1 MYSRLSFFPPLSP
14 SYSHFLRASRFS
26 LSVHTHIPPLLL
38 CITIPR
44 VFFYLRFAIYEG
56 MANIPQRIY
65 HLPSPRRSLSSYPFL
80 FLASL
85 LPFFILPP
93 SLFLSLS
100 LSLWVVHTVIAS
112 LLKFKRDSSRPIRT
126 FPVIHPCYLI
136 PSLLI
141 CTECWD
147 LLLVARRARREKR
160 GSELNLCSELA
171 RQFAPY
177 ISRYTGQMDCRIFT
191 VSGMASMDIICR
203 WRWFQWVKTRVI
215 VEEKLIVQVFHF
227 QVE

>member
-1 MYSRLSFFPPLSP
+1 MCIVDSRFFPLSP
-14 SYSHFLRASRFS
+14 PLIRIFFEQAASLFPFIHTFLPSLPVYNDTARIFLFTFRNLRGNGEYS
-26 LSVHTHIPPLLL
+26 T
-38 CITIPR
+38 
-44 VFFYLRFAIYEG
+44 
-56 MANIPQRIY
+56 ANIP
-65 HLPSPRRSLSSYPFL
+65 LS
-80 FLASL
+80 LASPL
-85 LPFFILPP
+85 FIFLSVPLSRIAP
-93 SLFLSLS
+93 SIFHFTSLSLS

-203 WRWFQWVKTRVI
+203 
-215 VEEKLIVQVFHF
+215 
-227 QVE
+227 